1 MKILIIDSNY
11 NRYYHYDAEDIY
23 IYIINICFD
32 KKNVFDLMI
41 VIIMY
46 FVKLIIDSN
55 FVIIIMMLKIYIYY
69 QYLFLIIEK
78 IIKKII

>member
-1 MKILIIDSNY
+1 
-11 NRYYHYDAEDIY
+11 
-23 IYIINICFD
+23 
-32 KKNVFDLMI
+32 MI

-69 QYLFLIIEK
+69 QYLFR
-78 IIKKII
+78 